1 MDGCRCTETG
11 MLDGLVLDPGHR
23 VGKINKWRGVDLFLE
38 ILVVLDLAGGEDMFF
53 WEVCVFMCW
62 GLLSWNLA
70 GGQRRIFFW
79 VRVRD

>member
-1 MDGCRCTETG
+1 VVKVCCVDGCRCTETG
-11 MLDGLVLDPGHR
+11 MLEGL
-23 VGKINKWRGVDLFLE
+23 
-38 ILVVLDLAGGEDMFF
+38 VLDLAGGKEMFF

-70 GGQRRIFFW
+70 GGQRSIFFW